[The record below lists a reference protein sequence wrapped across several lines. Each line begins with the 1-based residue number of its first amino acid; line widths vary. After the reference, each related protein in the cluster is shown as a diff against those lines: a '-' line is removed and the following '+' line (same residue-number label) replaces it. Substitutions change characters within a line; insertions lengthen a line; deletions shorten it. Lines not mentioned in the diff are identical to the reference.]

1 MTYVLYSDKKK
12 VKFVARMLCAG
23 IMTIGM
29 GGFTVYGRDY
39 VGIAYTGLQ
48 LQDIVGNHDSLST
61 AEPNKTRVDVHA
73 TVKASV
79 TGYLADDKDVIDNKV
94 RIWDSHVTGDVIGGR
109 TNTGSSESNEVI
121 ITDESNIE
129 GKVVAGYV
137 TNSGDVHNNIVNI
150 DSGTLKKPIFGGIID
165 GTGLV
170 SNNNVIIKG
179 GNFSGDSS
187 DDSTIAHGIYGG
199 YSKCA
204 NVEHNVVTIKGG
216 TINVPVYGG
225 YSSAGDVK
233 NNTINIYNDINNKI
247 YGGYSKNG
255 NVSGNILNV
264 YGKNLSVDSIND
276 ISQINFYLE
285 SNDSASAD
293 DTMLTAALN
302 VPESGTTINAYMD
315 GSLNLNNNESLYL
328 LRGTINATD
337 GQLQAGKV
345 FLGVSKEIPISLE
358 QSVNNVNKDYIR
370 LHVNSTINSDDSVY
384 GDPITD
390 DCDEDVKNY
399 SQSGNY
405 IQVGVETQ
413 DKYTPHIKG
422 SVYGTF
428 EGEQIDAYDN
438 HVKIVTGKIG
448 KNVMGA
454 SSQGKGAM
462 NNSVEVGA
470 GGYIGGNVVGGY
482 GNDQETNN
490 KVTTKGIVKGNVY
503 GGYMENPTRK
513 LNASTDNSVSKN
525 QVTVTGGQIAGKV
538 IGGFADNPYK
548 EWADQVSTA
557 NANTNKVAV
566 TGGTIGSTKKASE
579 IIGGRS
585 LLQRTSGN
593 KVEVSGGT
601 VYANIFGGKS
611 GGSGVSS
618 KNAVTI
624 KNGSVHGNVY
634 GGYSNS
640 GSVSGNLITLY
651 RGISGNIYGGYSK
664 SGRVSGNTLAIRND
678 GVTAKGIYNV
688 RTMNFYLP
696 KDTKNGD
703 TMLKSHVVVPSEGTT
718 VNAYASGGL
727 NLNNGNSVYL
737 IRGPIDTRKGKL
749 NKGTLSL
756 GVSKNVP
763 VTYKQVTKNTS
774 GDYVKLTFGK
784 SSSSKNNSSKN
795 NSSKTNPPK
804 TNPPKTNSS
813 NHKVSVTKGTLT
825 KDLYGGHG
833 YGVNTQNNTV
843 TVNGG
848 TLTKKIIGGLANDNS
863 KKVSGY
869 ANNNTVYIKKGKIGS
884 SSKPTS
890 VSGGYSVYNNADKNK
905 IEISGGTSYGKF
917 VAGKSENAG
926 NVTYNTVNVK
936 GGAVYGSVGGGESAS
951 GTVSHNSVTVK
962 GGTIKPLKGTT
973 LNVFGGYSKNG
984 AVLSNTVNLYQS
996 VSGNVYGGYS
1006 VNGDVLKNVINLYHS
1021 TAGNIYGGK
1030 SEHGTSDNTLNVRN
1044 RSLSAKGI
1052 YGVKTRNFYLPKEI
1066 KNGDIMLK
1074 ASQNIQEQSTVN
1086 AYAKNGVSLKTG
1098 DSVYLAKGPI
1108 KIQDGSLKNGTL
1120 SLGLAENIPILYHHL
1135 AENKS
1140 SDYIKLTIGEVT
1152 NSPNYVYSD
1161 NTYGGY
1167 SFDSHEDVA
1176 YNYVSIK
1183 YPTSGNIIGG
1193 GNFGNTFDSHSTA
1206 SVHGNSIDFNVYDA
1220 GGYRE
1225 ENWKIAGGVSN
1236 NITVKNNEVDI
1247 RKGVIESAK
1256 VYGGYSINGDVKDN
1270 SVNVSY
1276 VLYTEIPEIRRDL
1289 LGGYSKHGNATEN
1302 TVTVSLFGSD
1312 TIYGS
1317 VYGGYSTSGDALY
1330 NVVDVTCGEVGDSSH
1345 QKAKLIGGLSKKG
1358 NAIGN
1363 KVFAKAGS
1371 FLYMGPLF
1379 VWDNVIGGDSGSTL
1393 GTVSD
1398 NRVTLGK
1405 ANVYGSVIGGRN
1417 YDKTGKVKIG
1427 SVHNNMVTLTNGAYY
1442 NHEGEGASKYYIAG
1456 GEGWNVPTYSNHVVI
1471 SGDDYDNRYEMY
1483 NDYYGQ
1489 SVYGGKSYNS
1499 NADKNT
1505 ITFKNGVVGTLY
1517 GGYSVHGNVTGN
1529 KVTFSDGAPSALYG
1543 GYSRNGKVSGNQL
1556 NVSGRVLGSKLSLF
1570 GGYGAGS
1577 GKVTANTVNVK
1588 SDFSGTVYG
1597 GYSSGNGA
1605 VTNNRV
1611 NLYHSVNADII
1622 GGYSKKGKVSGN
1634 TLGVQAVY
1642 NKTLTAKTI
1651 SNIKNLNFYLP
1662 NNTKNGL
1669 TVLKA
1674 NFVVPK
1680 EGTTVNMYA
1689 NGGLNLKTGN
1699 SVYLLKGKIDTKKG
1713 TMKKGKIYLGV
1724 SKKLSA
1730 NYTQQTKNSKNDYI
1744 KLSFKGTGTK
1754 APTKTAAKVESVKK
1768 AAAATIQPTVMKMSP
1783 MKMMA
1788 VNNSLSSGNEHTE
1801 AVMAE
1806 PVSVSAAAA
1815 SLAVAKNAVDSTQ
1828 PQTAAASTFTD
1839 NTRKKTSA
1847 NVIHS
1852 STHVTEGLN
1861 PQTKSFVE
1869 TSAFTAAMVADAA
1882 NRLINDG
1889 MKNAASVVEAGY
1901 VEGDHGFVPYLV
1913 MSDND
1918 MRYNTGSHIE
1928 SDGWGLNGGLA
1939 RKFANKS
1946 GEALVGVF
1954 AEHGS
1959 SDYDS
1964 YLDSGVHGSGDG
1976 KFTGGGIFAKQSN
1989 HNGFYY
1995 EGSLRAGRVHGTYTS
2010 NDFAIGELNGI
2021 HERFDYHTG
2030 YEAFHVGVGKMH
2042 QLTQHNVLD
2051 TYMRY
2056 LYSHQND
2063 FNAGITTGETYH
2075 FDDVTSSRLV
2085 VGTRLTHA
2093 VNPWNNVYVGVG
2105 YQYEFDGDALATYD
2119 GDSTLKPSLHGSSG
2133 MMELG
2138 WQVKPVRNHRLR

>member
-1 MTYVLYSDKKK
+1 MTRAGYHRKIKADLAVRL
-12 VKFVARMLCAG
+12 LCAG
-23 IMTIGM
+23 ILTM
-29 GGFTVYGRDY
+29 GVVGTVFGESTKKIDY
-39 VGIAYTGLQ
+39 
-48 LQDIVGNHDSLST
+48 
-61 AEPNKTRVDVHA
+61 
-73 TVKASV
+73 
-79 TGYLADDKDVIDNKV
+79 DDY
-94 RIWDSHVTGDVIGGR
+94 
-109 TNTGSSESNEVI
+109 E
-121 ITDESNIE
+121 
-129 GKVVAGYV
+129 
-137 TNSGDVHNNIVNI
+137 
-150 DSGTLKKPIFGGIID
+150 
-165 GTGLV
+165 
-170 SNNNVIIKG
+170 
-179 GNFSGDSS
+179 
-187 DDSTIAHGIYGG
+187 
-199 YSKCA
+199 
-204 NVEHNVVTIKGG
+204 
-216 TINVPVYGG
+216 
-225 YSSAGDVK
+225 
-233 NNTINIYNDINNKI
+233 
-247 YGGYSKNG
+247 
-255 NVSGNILNV
+255 V
-264 YGKNLSVDSIND
+264 YGKFEESEKDVSGYHVIVTSGK
-276 ISQINFYLE
+276 ISQ
-285 SNDSASAD
+285 
-293 DTMLTAALN
+293 N
-302 VPESGTTINAYMD
+302 V
-315 GSLNLNNNESLYL
+315 
-328 LRGTINATD
+328 
-337 GQLQAGKV
+337 V
-345 FLGVSKEIPISLE
+345 
-358 QSVNNVNKDYIR
+358 
-370 LHVNSTINSDDSVY
+370 
-384 GDPITD
+384 
-390 DCDEDVKNY
+390 
-399 SQSGNY
+399 
-405 IQVGVETQ
+405 
-413 DKYTPHIKG
+413 
-422 SVYGTF
+422 
-428 EGEQIDAYDN
+428 
-438 HVKIVTGKIG
+438 
-448 KNVMGA
+448 GA

-462 NNSVEVGA
+462 NNSVDIGA
-470 GGYIGGNVVGGY
+470 DGSVGGNVIGGY
-482 GNDQETNN
+482 GNDKETNN
-490 KVTTKGIVKGNVY
+490 KVTTKGTIKGNVY
-503 GGYMENPTRK
+503 GGYMENPRRK
-513 LNASTDNSVSKN
+513 LNASTDNSVSRN
-525 QVTVTGGQIAGKV
+525 QVTVTGGSIAGKV
-538 IGGFADNPYK
+538 MGGFADNPY
-548 EWADQVSTA
+548 EDWAAEVATA
-557 NANTNKVAV
+557 NANTNTVLV
-566 TGGTIGSTKKASE
+566 TGGTIGSAKKASE

-585 LLQRTSGN
+585 LLQRTNSN
-593 KVEVSGGT
+593 KVEISGGT
-601 VYANIFGGKS
+601 IYGNIFGGKS
-611 GGSGVSS
+611 GGSGTSS

-634 GGYSNS
+634 GGYSDR

-651 RGISGNIYGGYSK
+651 HGISGNLYGGYSK
-664 SGRVSGNTLAIRND
+664 SGKVSGNTLAIRDNS
-678 GVTAKGIYNV
+678 VAAKGIYNV

-703 TMLKSHVVVPSEGTT
+703 IMLKSHVVVPSEGTT

-737 IRGPIDTRKGKL
+737 ISGSIDTGKGKL
-749 NKGTLSL
+749 NKGTLSI

-763 VTYKQVTKNTS
+763 VTYSQVTKNKN

-784 SSSSKNNSSKN
+784 SSSSKNNSSKTN
-795 NSSKTNPPK
+795 PAKTNP
-804 TNPPKTNSS
+804 S
-813 NHKVSVTKGTLT
+813 NHKVSATKGTLT

-833 YGVNTQNNTV
+833 YGANTQNNTV
-843 TVNGG
+843 TVDGS
-848 TLTKKIIGGLANDNS
+848 TVTKKIIGGLASDDS

-890 VSGGYSVYNNADKNK
+890 VYGGYSVYNNADKNK

-926 NVTYNTVNVK
+926 NVTYNTVNIK
-936 GGAVYGSVGGGESAS
+936 GGTVYGSVGGGESIS
-951 GTVSHNSVTVK
+951 GTVSNNSVTVT
-962 GGTIKPLKGTT
+962 GGTIKPLKGTV

-984 AVLSNTVNLYQS
+984 NVLSNTVNLYRS

-1030 SEHGTSDNTLNVRN
+1030 SEHGVNDNMLNVRN

-1052 YGVKTRNFYLPKEI
+1052 YGVKTRNFYLPKDI

-1108 KIQDGSLKNGTL
+1108 KIQDGYLKNGTL
-1120 SLGLAENIPILYHHL
+1120 SLGLAKNIPVLYHQL
-1135 AENKS
+1135 TENKS
-1140 SDYIKLTIGEVT
+1140 SDYIKLTVGEVT
-1152 NSPNYVYSD
+1152 NSPDYGFSD
-1161 NTYGGY
+1161 DTYGEY
-1167 SFDSHEDVA
+1167 RFDSHDDVT
-1176 YNYVSIK
+1176 YNYISINQ
-1183 YPTSGNIIGG
+1183 PISGNAIGG
-1193 GNFGNTFDSHSTA
+1193 GNFGNTFDLHSTA
-1206 SVHGNSIDFNVYDA
+1206 RVQGNNIDFNVSDE
-1220 GGYRE
+1220 GSGYRK
-1225 ENWKIAGGVSN
+1225 ENWKIAGGASN
-1236 NITVKNNEVDI
+1236 NITVRDNQVNI
-1247 RKGVIESAK
+1247 RRGVIESAK
-1256 VYGGYSINGDVKDN
+1256 VYGGYSINGDVEDN
-1270 SVNVSY
+1270 SVNVHRE
-1276 VLYTEIPEIRRDL
+1276 YTDAPAIRRDL
-1289 LGGYSKHGNATEN
+1289 LGGYSKHGNATRN
-1302 TVTVSLFGSD
+1302 TATVYLLDSD
-1312 TIYGS
+1312 KIYAS
-1317 VYGGYSTSGDALY
+1317 VYGGYSTSGDALD
-1330 NVVDVTCGEVGDSSH
+1330 NVVDVTCGYVGDSYH
-1345 QKAKLIGGLSKKG
+1345 PDDAKLIGGFSKKG

-1363 KVFAKAGS
+1363 KVSAKTGS
-1371 FLYMGPLF
+1371 LYTGPLF

-1398 NRVTLGK
+1398 NSVTLQK

-1456 GEGWNVPTYSNHVVI
+1456 GEGWNVPVYSNRVSI
-1471 SGDDYDNRYEMY
+1471 SGTGI
-1483 NDYYGQ
+1483 YG
-1489 SVYGGKSYNS
+1489 SYVYGGKSNYS
-1499 NADKNT
+1499 NVDKNT
-1505 ITFKNGVVGTLY
+1505 VTFNDGSVGTLY
-1517 GGYSVHGNVTGN
+1517 GGYSVYGKTSGN
-1529 KVTFSDGAPSALYG
+1529 KVTVSGTMKYVPGDVLYGRTNVFG
-1543 GYSRNGKVSGNQL
+1543 GYSQKGAVQS
-1556 NVSGRVLGSKLSLF
+1556 NVVTMSSNVDKQYPTKYYLY

-1588 SDFSGTVYG
+1588 SNFSGTVYG
-1597 GYSSGNGA
+1597 GYSNGNGA
-1605 VTNNRV
+1605 VTKNRV

-1622 GGYSKKGKVSGN
+1622 GGYSKKGAVSGN

-1651 SNIKNLNFYLP
+1651 SNVKNLNFYLP

-1674 NFVVPK
+1674 NVVVPK

-1689 NGGLNLKTGN
+1689 NGGLDLKTGN

-1713 TMKKGKIYLGV
+1713 SMKKGKIYLGV

-1730 NYTQQTKNSKNDYI
+1730 TYTQQIKNSKNDYI

-1754 APTKTAAKVESVKK
+1754 ALTKTAAKVESVKK
-1768 AAAATIQPTVMKMSP
+1768 VAAATIQPTVMKMSP
-1783 MKMMA
+1783 MKMLA
-1788 VNNSLSSGNEHTE
+1788 VNNSLSSGNEQTV
-1801 AVMAE
+1801 AVTAE
-1806 PVSVSAAAA
+1806 PVSVFAGTA
-1815 SLAVAKNAVDSTQ
+1815 SLDVAKNAIDSTQ
-1828 PQTAAASTFTD
+1828 PQTTSASTFMD
-1839 NTRKKTSA
+1839 NTSKKTSA
-1847 NVIHS
+1847 KVIQ
-1852 STHVTEGLN
+1852 STTTVTEGLN

-1946 GEALVGVF
+1946 GEALVGIF

-1976 KFTGGGIFAKQSN
+1976 KFTGGGIFTKQSN

-1995 EGSLRAGRVHGTYTS
+1995 EESLRAGRVHGTYTS

-2063 FNAGITTGETYH
+2063 FNAGITTGENYH
-2075 FDDVTSSRLV
+2075 FDDVTSSRFV

-2105 YQYEFDGDALATYD
+2105 YQYEFDGDAMAAYD

-2138 WQVKPVRNHRLR
+2138 WQVKPSKKSPLTVDLAVTGWTGKQEGVEFRLGTKWDF

>member
-1 MTYVLYSDKKK
+1 MKNPRCVLNRTSGGSSMTRAGYHRKTKAD
-12 VKFVARMLCAG
+12 FVVRLLCAG
-23 IMTIGM
+23 ILTM
-29 GGFTVYGRDY
+29 GVVGTVFGESTKKIDY
-39 VGIAYTGLQ
+39 
-48 LQDIVGNHDSLST
+48 
-61 AEPNKTRVDVHA
+61 
-73 TVKASV
+73 
-79 TGYLADDKDVIDNKV
+79 DDY
-94 RIWDSHVTGDVIGGR
+94 
-109 TNTGSSESNEVI
+109 E
-121 ITDESNIE
+121 
-129 GKVVAGYV
+129 
-137 TNSGDVHNNIVNI
+137 
-150 DSGTLKKPIFGGIID
+150 
-165 GTGLV
+165 
-170 SNNNVIIKG
+170 
-179 GNFSGDSS
+179 
-187 DDSTIAHGIYGG
+187 
-199 YSKCA
+199 
-204 NVEHNVVTIKGG
+204 
-216 TINVPVYGG
+216 
-225 YSSAGDVK
+225 
-233 NNTINIYNDINNKI
+233 
-247 YGGYSKNG
+247 
-255 NVSGNILNV
+255 V
-264 YGKNLSVDSIND
+264 YGKFEESEKDVSGYHVIVTSGK
-276 ISQINFYLE
+276 ISQ
-285 SNDSASAD
+285 
-293 DTMLTAALN
+293 N
-302 VPESGTTINAYMD
+302 V
-315 GSLNLNNNESLYL
+315 
-328 LRGTINATD
+328 
-337 GQLQAGKV
+337 V
-345 FLGVSKEIPISLE
+345 
-358 QSVNNVNKDYIR
+358 
-370 LHVNSTINSDDSVY
+370 
-384 GDPITD
+384 
-390 DCDEDVKNY
+390 
-399 SQSGNY
+399 
-405 IQVGVETQ
+405 
-413 DKYTPHIKG
+413 
-422 SVYGTF
+422 
-428 EGEQIDAYDN
+428 
-438 HVKIVTGKIG
+438 
-448 KNVMGA
+448 GA

-462 NNSVEVGA
+462 NNSVDIGA
-470 GGYIGGNVVGGY
+470 DGSVGGNVIGGY
-482 GNDQETNN
+482 GNDKETNN
-490 KVTTKGIVKGNVY
+490 KVTTKGTIKGNVY
-503 GGYMENPTRK
+503 GGYMENPRRK
-513 LNASTDNSVSKN
+513 LDASTDNSVSRN
-525 QVTVTGGQIAGKV
+525 QVTVTGGSVAGKV
-538 IGGFADNPYK
+538 MGGFADNPYGD
-548 EWADQVSTA
+548 WAAEVSTA
-557 NANTNKVAV
+557 NANTNTVVV
-566 TGGTIGSTKKASE
+566 TGGTIGSAKKASE

-593 KVEVSGGT
+593 KVEISGGT

-749 NKGTLSL
+749 NEGTLSL

-784 SSSSKNNSSKN
+784 SSSSKN

-869 ANNNTVYIKKGKIGS
+869 ANNNAVYIKKGTIGS
-884 SSKPTS
+884 ASRSTS
-890 VSGGYSVYNNADKNK
+890 VYGGYSVHNNAYKNK
-905 IEISGGTSYGKF
+905 IEISGGTLYGNI

-926 NVTYNTVNVK
+926 TVTYNTVNIK
-936 GGAVYGSVGGGESAS
+936 GGTVYRSVGGGESTS
-951 GTVSHNSVTVK
+951 GTVSNNSVTVT
-962 GGTIKPLKGTT
+962 GGTIKPLKGTV

-984 AVLSNTVNLYQS
+984 NVLSNTVNLYRS

-1030 SEHGTSDNTLNVRN
+1030 SEHGVNDNMLNVRN

-1052 YGVKTRNFYLPKEI
+1052 YRVKTRNFYLPKDI

-1108 KIQDGSLKNGTL
+1108 KIQDGYLKNGTL
-1120 SLGLAENIPILYHHL
+1120 SLGLAKNIPVLYHQL
-1135 AENKS
+1135 TENKS
-1140 SDYIKLTIGEVT
+1140 SDYIKLTVGEVT
-1152 NSPNYVYSD
+1152 NSPNYVFSD
-1161 NTYGGY
+1161 DTYGGY

-1220 GGYRE
+1220 GSGYRE

-1247 RKGVIESAK
+1247 RRGVIESAK

-1276 VLYTEIPEIRRDL
+1276 VLYTDIPEIRRDL

-1317 VYGGYSTSGDALY
+1317 VYGGYSTSGDALH
-1330 NVVDVTCGEVGDSSH
+1330 NVVDVTCGYVGDSYH
-1345 QKAKLIGGLSKKG
+1345 PDAKLIGGLSKKG

-1471 SGDDYDNRYEMY
+1471 IGDDYSNRYDMY
-1483 NDYYGQ
+1483 DDYYGQ

-1543 GYSRNGKVSGNQL
+1543 GYSRDGKVSGNQL

-1588 SDFSGTVYG
+1588 SDLSGTIYG

-1605 VTNNRV
+1605 VTNNRI
-1611 NLYHSVNADII
+1611 NLYHSVDANLV
-1622 GGYSKKGKVSGN
+1622 GGYSKKGTVSGN
-1634 TLGVQAVY
+1634 TLGVQALY
-1642 NKTLTAKTI
+1642 NKTLTANTI
-1651 SNIKNLNFYLP
+1651 YNMKNLNFYLP
-1662 NNTKNGL
+1662 KNIKNGL
-1669 TVLKA
+1669 TVLNA
-1674 NFVVPK
+1674 DVVVPK

-1689 NGGLNLKTGN
+1689 NGGVNLRTGN
-1699 SVYLLKGKIDTKKG
+1699 SVYLLKGNIDTRKGKMKQGKLYCGVSKTLSATYQQRTQNKSSDYIKVTFKQTAAPKRMAKMNVLQAVAQPASARMMALSMAPAVATADVAASALTSADTLIDTK
-1713 TMKKGKIYLGV
+1713 TVLPA
-1724 SKKLSA
+1724 SQEATFDTAEESSA
-1730 NYTQQTKNSKNDYI
+1730 
-1744 KLSFKGTGTK
+1744 
-1754 APTKTAAKVESVKK
+1754 
-1768 AAAATIQPTVMKMSP
+1768 
-1783 MKMMA
+1783 
-1788 VNNSLSSGNEHTE
+1788 
-1801 AVMAE
+1801 
-1806 PVSVSAAAA
+1806 
-1815 SLAVAKNAVDSTQ
+1815 
-1828 PQTAAASTFTD
+1828 
-1839 NTRKKTSA
+1839 
-1847 NVIHS
+1847 
-1852 STHVTEGLN
+1852 LN

-1869 TSAFTAAMVADAA
+1869 TSAFSAAMVSNGADL
-1882 NRLINDG
+1882 LIHDG
-1889 MKNAASVVEAGY
+1889 MENAQEA
-1901 VEGDHGFVPYLV
+1901 VNQEGAGNAHYVPYLA
-1913 MSDND
+1913 MDYNNL
-1918 MRYNTGSHIE
+1918 RYNTGSHVDA
-1928 SDGWGLNGGLA
+1928 DGWGLNGGLA
-1939 RKFANKS
+1939 RKLKNS
-1946 GEALVGVF
+1946 HGELLVGPF
-1954 AEHGS
+1954 LEYGRGS
-1959 SDYDS
+1959 YDS
-1964 YLDSGVHGSGDG
+1964 YLNDG
-1976 KFTGGGIFAKQSN
+1976 KHADGDAHYVGGGLFAKQTN

-1995 EGSLRAGRVHGTYTS
+1995 EGSVRGGHAYGNYKSKDLQIDGIGNVFEKYDYSTTYYGFHLGLGKEQQLS
-2010 NDFAIGELNGI
+2010 EHNQLN
-2021 HERFDYHTG
+2021 
-2030 YEAFHVGVGKMH
+2030 
-2042 QLTQHNVLD
+2042 
-2051 TYMRY
+2051 TYVRY
-2056 LYSHQND
+2056 LYTHQKG
-2063 FNAGITTGETYH
+2063 FNATMTTGEPYY
-2075 FDDVTSSRLV
+2075 FDSVDSSRIRI
-2085 VGTRLTHA
+2085 GTRMTHA
-2093 VNPWNNVYVGVG
+2093 INPKNSWYAGLA
-2105 YQYEFDGDALATYD
+2105 YQYEFDNEASAIYQGDRTPI
-2119 GDSTLKPSLHGSSG
+2119 PSLQGSSG
-2133 MMELG
+2133 MVELG
-2138 WQVKPVRNHRLR
+2138 WQLNPDANAPFTMDLGVTGWTGKQEGVTFQLGMNWRF